1 MMKRHLGYT
10 TGLAFA
16 ACCLSWSTAAAEP
29 RVVATIKPVHSLVAG
44 VMEGVGTPS
53 LLIQGGAS
61 PHSYSLRPSEARALS
76 QADLVFW
83 IGEDLETFLEKP
95 LEALAKPATV
105 VTLSTAPGVKLLDSR
120 EAGTWEAH
128 GEHGDHDEAAHD
140 EHGHDEHGH
149 DEHAKAEHGDD
160 DHDHDAHGHDE
171 HAKAEH
177 DDHDDHGHGEHAKA
191 EHDDHDDHGH
201 GEHAKAEHDDHDHE
215 AHGHDEHAH
224 GEHNLHIWL
233 GPENAQAIVRA
244 AAAALS
250 AADPEHAARYESNAK
265 ALLTRIERESG
276 KIAKTLAPVSSV
288 PYVVFHDAYPYF
300 EQHFGMNAVG
310 SITVSP
316 ERKPGA
322 KRLGEIRK
330 KIVDLGAVCVFS
342 EPQFQPAL
350 VDTVIEGTAARA
362 GSLDPLGAD
371 IAPGPEAYFKI
382 MTGLAEDLRDCLAPA
397 S

>member
-1 MMKRHLGYT
+1 MKMRPLGFNIM
-10 TGLAFA
+10 LALA
-16 ACCLSWSTAAAEP
+16 ACCLSWGGAAAEP

-44 VMEGVGTPS
+44 VMDGVGTPS
-53 LLIQGGAS
+53 LLIQGGGS

-95 LEALAKPATV
+95 LAALAKPATV
-105 VTLSTAPGVKLLDSR
+105 VTLSTAPGVRLLESR
-120 EAGTWEAH
+120 EAGAWES
-128 GEHGDHDEAAHD
+128 HGDHGDHGEAAHD
-140 EHGHDEHGH
+140 EHGHDDHGH
-149 DEHAKAEHGDD
+149 DDHGHDKHAKAEHEEHAHDEHAHDEHGHD
-160 DHDHDAHGHDE
+160 DHDHDK

-177 DDHDDHGHGEHAKA
+177 EDHGHE
-191 EHDDHDDHGH
+191 D
-201 GEHAKAEHDDHDHE
+201 
-215 AHGHDEHAH
+215 HAH
-224 GEHNLHIWL
+224 GAHNLHIWL

-250 AADPEHAARYESNAK
+250 AADPAHAARYESNAK
-265 ALLTRIERESG
+265 AMIARIERESG
-276 KIAKTLAPVSSV
+276 KIAKTLAPVSGV

-322 KRLGEIRK
+322 KRLGEIRE
-330 KIVDLGAVCVFS
+330 KIVTLGAVCVFS

-362 GSLDPLGAD
+362 GTLDPLGAEL
-371 IAPGPEAYFKI
+371 APGPDAYFQL
-382 MTGLAEDLRDCLAPA
+382 MTGLSKDLRDCLAPG